1 MRMSGI
7 GGQAVLEGIMMKNGD
22 DYALAV
28 RVSEDEVHV
37 EKDVYRSIAGDSPV
51 KKAPFVRGV
60 VAFIDSLVLG
70 ITTLMKSSTFLMD
83 EEETA
88 EAADAPAGNAGSA
101 EQASV
106 RKEEAA
112 GKKKDDGLSASD
124 KAFLFGTLAISLVIA
139 LALFVFLPL
148 FITNLFREHI
158 TESPV
163 ILAVVEGVVKIVI
176 FLGYLLLISRM
187 KDIQRTFMY
196 HGAEHKCINC
206 VETGHELTVENVRTS
221 SRFHKRCGTSF
232 LFYVVIISVII
243 GFFIQSGSMPLRLIL
258 RIALMPVIAG
268 ISYEFIRLAG
278 CSNSPIVN
286 AFAKPGLAM
295 QKITT
300 AEPDDSMIEVAIAA
314 VEKVFDWRAFL
325 AEGEAAAGGAERNT
339 APNETWTEDTP

>member
-28 RVSEDEVHV
+28 RLPDDQIHV
-37 EKDVYRSIAGDSPV
+37 EKDVYRSVAGDSPV
-51 KKAPFVRGV
+51 KKAPFIRGV

-70 ITTLMKSSTFLMD
+70 ISTLMRSSTFFMD
-83 EEETA
+83 EEEEGA
-88 EAADAPAGNAGSA
+88 EESGAPKPA
-101 EQASV
+101 
-106 RKEEAA
+106 KE
-112 GKKKDDGLSASD
+112 GLSGSD
-124 KAFLFGTLAISLVIA
+124 KAFMFGTLALSLAIA
-139 LALFVFLPL
+139 VALFVLLPL
-148 FITNLFREHI
+148 FVTNLFRRV
-158 TESPV
+158 TDSPV
-163 ILAVVEGVVKIVI
+163 ILAVIEGVVKVVI
-176 FLGYLLLISRM
+176 FLGYLLAVSRM
-187 KDIQRTFMY
+187 KDIRRTFMY

-206 VETGHELTVENVRTS
+206 VETGHELTVDHVRAA

-243 GFFIQSGSMPLRLIL
+243 GFFIQSGSTPLRLVIRL
-258 RIALMPVIAG
+258 ALIPVIAG

-278 CSNSPIVN
+278 SSDHPVVN
-286 AFAKPGLAM
+286 VFAKPGLAM

-325 AEGEAAAGGAERNT
+325 AEEGSGPAGTKE
-339 APNETWTEDTP
+339 ET

>member
-28 RVSEDEVHV
+28 RVSEDEIRV
-37 EKDVYRSIAGDSPV
+37 EKDTYRSIAGDSGARKV
-51 KKAPFVRGV
+51 PFVRGV
-60 VAFIDSLVLG
+60 VTFIDSLILG
-70 ITTLMKSSTFLMD
+70 ITTLLKSSTYLMD

-88 EAADAPAGNAGSA
+88 EAAP
-101 EQASV
+101 
-106 RKEEAA
+106 
-112 GKKKDDGLSASD
+112 KDDGLSASD

-148 FITNLFREHI
+148 FVTNLFRHF
-158 TESPV
+158 TESPIV
-163 ILAVVEGVVKIVI
+163 LAVVEGAVKIVI

-187 KDIQRTFMY
+187 KDIRRTFMY

-206 VETGHELTVENVRTS
+206 VETGRELTVANVRES

-243 GFFIQSGSMPLRLIL
+243 GFFIQSGSMPLRLVL

-278 CSNSPIVN
+278 CSESRVVA

-300 AEPDDSMIEVAIAA
+300 AEPEDDMIEVAIAA

-325 AEGEAAAGGAERNT
+325 AEGDAAAGGRVHAASGAGGTEGSLTEERT
-339 APNETWTEDTP
+339 